1 MEAPHRLN
9 PVDVDRI
16 IRSKPD
22 WMNASLGR
30 RVVSLRGNSTWKSQ
44 PVIDT
49 VRVKLR
55 DDITR
60 VSVNQAMAASWRLNG
75 NKQRNRFVFG
85 DQAGAIT
92 KRTNSIINFGNDS
105 RKDVFVFTN
114 NVPGKPFNH
123 MQRFKIKNFSRE
135 DQIILLNTGQRFS
148 FKDIRPDGSLPG
160 VPRLSM
166 QIVSFADL

>member
-1 MEAPHRLN
+1 MAATYRLTSVN
-9 PVDVDRI
+9 IDRI

-22 WMNASLGR
+22 WMKASLGR
-30 RVVSLRGNSTWKSQ
+30 SVVSLRGNSTWKGQ

-55 DDITR
+55 DGITR

-75 NKQRNRFVFG
+75 NQERNRFVFG

-92 KRTNSIINFGNDS
+92 KRTNSVIDFGND
-105 RKDVFVFTN
+105 DVRDVLVFTN

-123 MQRFKIKNFSRE
+123 AQRFKIKNFGRE
-135 DQIILLNTGQRFS
+135 DRIVLRNIGRSFS

-160 VPRLSM
+160 VPRLSL
-166 QIVSFADL
+166 QVVSFADL